1 MAQSLARTALAIF
14 ILASILPAGLA
25 QAQQAPFPTR
35 PITLI
40 VPFAPGGAT
49 DIVARLVATRI
60 GEDLGQTLVI
70 DNRTGGAGNIGTAAA
85 ARAAPDGYTLVL
97 ATTSQLINQFLS
109 KSPPFNL
116 FTDLVP
122 VALVADA
129 PEVIAISS
137 KLGVATL
144 AEFARAARA
153 DAAGF
158 NYGSPGT
165 GSVPH
170 LGGEVLG
177 RAMKAKVTHVPFRG
191 SADAAK
197 DVAAGNI
204 QFTLATQATVAPFVE
219 SNLIKIIAVA
229 APRRLRTLPD
239 VPTTAEAGYP
249 GVELSNWFGVMAPPG
264 MSPQLVALLNRAFNK
279 ALAQPE
285 VESAL
290 LRQGIEPVRETPEQ
304 FAARLKDDAQTYKR
318 MLDDFGIVPQ

>member
-1 MAQSLARTALAIF
+1 MDVSQPCPPVSRRCGAIKIQEGFEWRDRSFAQRWQSPALHWSCRPGRPGA
-14 ILASILPAGLA
+14 AGA
-25 QAQQAPFPTR
+25 VFDAAHHV
-35 PITLI
+35 

-122 VALVADA
+122 VALIADA
-129 PEVIAISS
+129 PEIIAISA
-137 KLGVATL
+137 KLGVGTL
-144 AEFARAARA
+144 KEFALAAQT

-170 LGGEVLG
+170 LGGEALG
-177 RAMKAKVTHVPFRG
+177 RAMKAKVVHVPFRG

-197 DVAAGNI
+197 
-204 QFTLATQATVAPFVE
+204 TW
-219 SNLIKIIAVA
+219 
-229 APRRLRTLPD
+229 RR
-239 VPTTAEAGYP
+239 EIF
-249 GVELSNWFGVMAPPG
+249 S
-264 MSPQLVALLNRAFNK
+264 SPSRRRRPSPHSSRAI
-279 ALAQPE
+279 
-285 VESAL
+285 S
-290 LRQGIEPVRETPEQ
+290 
-304 FAARLKDDAQTYKR
+304 
-318 MLDDFGIVPQ
+318 

>member
-1 MAQSLARTALAIF
+1 MARSFVCTALAISC
-14 ILASILPAGLA
+14 LALVLPAGPA
-25 QAQQAPFPTR
+25 QAQQAPFLTR

-122 VALVADA
+122 VALIADA
-129 PEVIAISS
+129 PEIIAISA
-137 KLGVATL
+137 KLGVGTL
-144 AEFARAARA
+144 KEFALAAQT